1 MSLMDR
7 EFVPLSE
14 VEIVEALASDAN
26 ILVENQG
33 EVCRATLGQIREVVQ
48 QGIKVEST
56 GSTIRVFVNP
66 TSFNEETIGAY
77 IDEFGIVPLIS
88 YIEKTQINEL
98 VNKYKQGYS
107 FELIMDETELAK
119 EEIAEYLPGVEVLGL
134 YTPMVFVYSNIGIVE
149 KGEEKVFLLGGMI
162 HEADFPFM
170 YGWST
175 SEEFLRE
182 VLAFL

>member
-56 GSTIRVFVNP
+56 GSTIRVFVDP
-66 TSFNEETIGAY
+66 TALNEETIGSY
-77 IDEFGIVPLIS
+77 LDEFDVVPLVS
-88 YIEKTQINEL
+88 YVDKAKINEL
-98 VNKYKQGYS
+98 VDKYKQGYS
-107 FELIMDETELAK
+107 FELLMDQTELIK
-119 EEIAEYLPGVEVLGL
+119 EDLAEYLPGVEILGL
-134 YTPMVFVYSNIGIVE
+134 YNPVNFMYSSVGFAE
-149 KGEEKVFLLGGMI
+149 KGEEKVFLLGGVTN
-162 HEADFPFM
+162 EADFTFV